1 MRCNKIAK
9 KCNKSGDAACF
20 FTGDVIFLPEE
31 GGGHMRKKTGPGVRD
46 IAAELG
52 LNISTVSRALNRS
65 YLISRDTTELVLRK
79 AHEMGYHFE
88 RARKC
93 IVVLLPSSRTELAW
107 YSLSL
112 INALQKRLSETPY
125 YWEFVN
131 EDKADIIQERSV
143 SGIISL
149 EFTLRIAGMIN
160 RKYNIPLVCI
170 NNASS
175 HTDNAWSVNS
185 DAENGIRKAFR
196 CLHEYG
202 HRRIAFIATGG
213 TSFVG
218 GRRRQAFEK
227 VVDECGLRETCIFV
241 PGDVE
246 SCHGIVLDLYR
257 RGITGIIADGES
269 VGLGIWNSLNFCKI
283 EIPRRMSLVAWEVP
297 YVSRMVRPA
306 ITTVEQ
312 DFNLIAEK
320 AVALLE
326 ARFRGETPGNDLTV
340 PYRLHMRETVHIP
353 RDV

>member
-1 MRCNKIAK
+1 
-9 KCNKSGDAACF
+9 
-20 FTGDVIFLPEE
+20 
-31 GGGHMRKKTGPGVRD
+31 MRKKSGPGVRD

-88 RARKC
+88 RTRKC
-93 IVVLLPSSRTELAW
+93 IVVLLPSGNTELAW

-175 HTDNAWSVNS
+175 HADNAWSVNS
-185 DAENGIRKAFR
+185 DAEDGVRKAFL
-196 CLHEYG
+196 CLREYG
-202 HRRIAFIATGG
+202 HRSIAFISTSGMSFAGDAAVRPSTRSRGSTVCARRALPFPG
-213 TSFVG
+213 TWGV
-218 GRRRQAFEK
+218 
-227 VVDECGLRETCIFV
+227 
-241 PGDVE
+241 
-246 SCHGIVLDLYR
+246 
-257 RGITGIIADGES
+257 ITGPCWICTAGGS
-269 VGLGIWNSLNFCKI
+269 PASSPTGNPRGWGSGI
-283 EIPRRMSLVAWEVP
+283 R
-297 YVSRMVRPA
+297 
-306 ITTVEQ
+306 
-312 DFNLIAEK
+312 
-320 AVALLE
+320 
-326 ARFRGETPGNDLTV
+326 
-340 PYRLHMRETVHIP
+340 
-353 RDV
+353 

>member
-1 MRCNKIAK
+1 
-9 KCNKSGDAACF
+9 
-20 FTGDVIFLPEE
+20 
-31 GGGHMRKKTGPGVRD
+31 MRKKSGPGVRD

-88 RARKC
+88 RTRKC
-93 IVVLLPSSRTELAW
+93 IVVLLPSGNTELAW

-175 HTDNAWSVNS
+175 HADNAWSVNS
-185 DAENGIRKAFR
+185 DAEDGIRKAFR

-202 HRRIAFIATGG
+202 HGSIAFVSTGG

-218 GRRRQAFEK
+218 KRRRQAFGE
-227 VVDECGLRETCIFV
+227 VAEEYGLLETCISV
-241 PGDVE
+241 PGDVG
-246 SCHGIVLDLYR
+246 SYHGIVLDLYR

-269 VGLGIWNSLNFCKI
+269 AGLGIWNSLHFCKI
-283 EIPRRMSLVAWEVP
+283 EVPRQMSLVAWEMP
-297 YVSRMVRPA
+297 YVSKLVKPA

-312 DFNLIAEK
+312 DFKLIAEK

-326 ARFRGETPGNDLTV
+326 ARFRGETPGGDFTV

-353 RDV
+353 RDVRPPD